1 MSTAFRTP
9 AWISQRRMLEQKLQD
24 LHKCSDPNRLKQ
36 CLAQIYKANLHQD
49 PFIAPKLIS
58 SFSLCRQITPAIT
71 IFNQVPNPNT
81 LLYNTLIR
89 ALTQNSLFCHAFS
102 TFSQMQK
109 NGVGADS
116 FTYSFLLKAC
126 SGQFAL
132 LQIQVIHTQIIKSGF
147 SSDIFVPN
155 SLIDTYSKCGACVD
169 DVWNLFDEMPERDV
183 VSWNSLIAGLVKSG
197 ELGEARRVFDEMPD
211 RDVVSWNTVLDG
223 YAKTGEMNT
232 AFKLFERMPERNI
245 VSWSTMIAG
254 YSKCGEMEMARMLFD
269 RMPVKSLVPWTIMI
283 SGYAE
288 KGLGKQ
294 ASSLYD
300 EMEKARL
307 KPDDATVIS
316 ILAACAESG
325 LLGLGKR
332 IHVYINRTQ
341 LKHRTQVCNALV
353 DMYAKCGCLDKAMK
367 VFDEMSKKDVVSW
380 NSMVQGLAMHGNG
393 ERALE
398 LFWRMKQDGPAP
410 DGVTF
415 VGVLSACTHVGLV
428 DEGRR
433 YFSTMQRDYGLDPQ
447 VEHFG
452 CMVDLLGRAGH
463 LKEAFELIKT
473 MPMEPNAIIWGTLLG
488 ACRVH
493 NNVGLAED
501 VVNRLIELEPS
512 NAGNYAMLSNIYA
525 SVGNWDDVA
534 KVRLQMR
541 GTGIQKPPGSSSIE
555 VDDVVHEFTVGDRSH
570 PQSYRIYRMIS
581 RLGQHLKQAGYVPNA
596 HS

>member
-1 MSTAFRTP
+1 MSNAIRTP
-9 AWISQRRMLEQKLQD
+9 SWISQRRIFEQKLSD
-24 LHKCSDPNRLKQ
+24 LHKCSDLNRLKQ

-58 SFSLCRQITPAIT
+58 SFSLCSQITPAINV
-71 IFNQVPNPNT
+71 FNQLQHPNT

-89 ALTQNSLFCHAFS
+89 AFTQNSLFTQAFS

-109 NGVGADS
+109 KGVGTDS
-116 FTYSFLLKAC
+116 FTYPFLLKAC

-132 LQIQVIHTQIIKSGF
+132 RQIQMIHTQIVKSGF

-155 SLIDTYSKCGACVD
+155 SLIDSYSKCGAGVE
-169 DVWNLFDEMPERDV
+169 DVRKLFDEMPERDV
-183 VSWNSLIAGLVKSG
+183 VSWNSLIAGFVKAG
-197 ELGEARRVFDEMPD
+197 ELGEAQRAFDEMPE

-223 YAKTGEMNT
+223 CAKAGEMNT

-245 VSWSTMIAG
+245 VSWSTLIWG
-254 YSKCGEMEMARMLFD
+254 YSKCSDMEMARMLFD

-294 ASSLYD
+294 ASTLYD
-300 EMEKARL
+300 EMEKAGL

-332 IHVYINRTQ
+332 IHVYINGTQ
-341 LKHRTQVCNALV
+341 LKHRTQICNALV
-353 DMYAKCGCLDKAMK
+353 DMYAKCGSLDKAMK
-367 VFDEMSKKDVVSW
+367 VFDEMTTKDVVSW
-380 NSMVQGLAMHGNG
+380 NSMVQGLAMHGYG
-393 ERALE
+393 ESALK
-398 LFWRMKQDGPAP
+398 LFGRMKREGVTP
-410 DGVTF
+410 DGITF

-428 DEGRR
+428 DEGHR
-433 YFSTMQRDYGLDPQ
+433 YFSAMQSDYELAPQ

-463 LKEAFELIKT
+463 LKEAFELIKS

-493 NNVGLAED
+493 NEVGLAEE

-512 NAGNYAMLSNIYA
+512 NAGNYAVLSNIYA
-525 SVGNWDDVA
+525 AVGNWDDVA
-534 KVRLQMR
+534 KVRVQMK
-541 GTGIQKPPGSSSIE
+541 GTGILKPPGSSSIE

-570 PQSYRIYRMIS
+570 SQSNRIYRMIY
-581 RLGQHLKQAGYVPNA
+581 RLGQHLKQVGYVPNS